1 MEGAVGCPCPWV
13 GPSSRLNLGRVA
25 QPRMFFHILGAI
37 GQFERDLIQER
48 TRAGLEAAK
57 ARGRTGGRPRA
68 LTAEQVQLARQLV
81 DEGKSVAEVSKL
93 FEVAYSTLHDALRR
107 RVGD

>member
-1 MEGAVGCPCPWV
+1 
-13 GPSSRLNLGRVA
+13 
-25 QPRMFFHILGAI
+25 MFFHILGAI